1 MDKVFEYRFRV
12 RLHDTDAAGVL
23 FFGHLF
29 RHTHDAYEAFME
41 SIGHPIPEI
50 IAGGDAP
57 LPVTHAEADY
67 LRPLRHGDA
76 VEVAVSVLGIRRRS
90 FEIGY
95 SFRNIAGR
103 QCAVARTIHVQ
114 IGVDGT
120 GGGGLPNRLRG
131 ALADYLIGSPT
142 D

>member
-1 MDKVFEYRFRV
+1 MDKFFEYRFRV

-41 SIGHPIPEI
+41 SIGHPIAGI
-50 IAGGDAP
+50 IAGGEAP

-76 VEVAVSVLGIRRRS
+76 VEVAVSVLEIRRRS

-95 SFRNIAGR
+95 SFRNIAGEP
-103 QCAVARTIHVQ
+103 CATARTTHVQ
-114 IGVDGT
+114 IG
-120 GGGGLPNRLRG
+120 GGGPGAGSLRDSLKG